1 MIAVGDEED
10 EAEDEEKEKEQ
21 EETTTDIKSN
31 NPHLTVVEQAT

>member
-21 EETTTDIKSN
+21 EQMTTDIESN
-31 NPHLTVVEQAT
+31 NT